1 MTRLRYL
8 IAGLLACLIHG
19 IALSYTPQK
28 NTINVSTDE
37 GSQSLQIQLMTIA
50 ASKSGESKIEKS
62 TAKEPKLVTEPPA
75 QKPSIAKPPTPQV
88 SKPISKPI
96 EKKQVLAAKKSK
108 PEPAKK
114 VRANKDVQP
123 QVTKTK
129 VPVKPEPVV
138 SSNEENNTTVEEPTK
153 IETAKVEVTKQ
164 TASEKIS
171 TQISKPMLVTKPR
184 FSAKP
189 TPVSYPKIARK
200 RGLEGKVLIEVWLDE
215 QGNQTKQLLI
225 KSSGHSV
232 LDKRALNTIK
242 EWRFS
247 HQTDQGQAIAHR
259 VQIPINFQLQ

>member
-50 ASKSGESKIEKS
+50 ASKPAESKIEKS
-62 TAKEPKLVTEPPA
+62 TVKEPKPVIEPPV
-75 QKPSIAKPPTPQV
+75 QKPSTAKPPTPQV
-88 SKPISKPI
+88 SEPISKPI
-96 EKKQVLAAKKSK
+96 EKKQVLTAKKSK
-108 PEPAKK
+108 PEPTKK
-114 VRANKDVQP
+114 IRSIKDVQP
-123 QVTKTK
+123 QVTKAK

-138 SSNEENNTTVEEPTK
+138 SNNTENNTPVEKPPK
-153 IETAKVEVTKQ
+153 VETAKV
-164 TASEKIS
+164 S
-171 TQISKPMLVTKPR
+171 TQNSKPMLVKKPR

-200 RGLEGKVLIEVWLDE
+200 RGLEGKVLIEVWLDD
-215 QGNQTKQLLI
+215 QGNQIKQLLI